1 MAIVKIVK
9 IVLNNI
15 DNITNIYDNT
25 CMSKN
30 TYKFTYNLDG
40 QVVTSPKVYPT
51 LRGAKIALKRETNR
65 LVKSGR
71 AVATP
76 VVNQV
81 NG

>member
-1 MAIVKIVK
+1 
-9 IVLNNI
+9 
-15 DNITNIYDNT
+15 
-25 CMSKN
+25 MSKN

-40 QVVTSPKVYPT
+40 QAVTSPKVYPT
-51 LRGAKIALKRETNR
+51 LRGAKIALKRETNK

-71 AVATP
+71 SVATP